1 MKKCAL
7 ITGASGG
14 IGSEIA
20 LRLAADGYDIAACY
34 FTDDK
39 SAKVLEEKLS
49 FTGAKY
55 KFYKADVSD
64 YNQIKEIFADA
75 ADYFGGVS
83 VLVNNAGMSQTKL
96 FTDITEEEF
105 DRITAVNFKSVF
117 NCCKFAVP
125 YMVNQ
130 KQGKIINIS
139 SMWGVCGASCETVYS
154 ATKAAVIG
162 FTKAL
167 ARELDIPVIALCQ
180 VARDAEGQEPNLAQL
195 RGSGSI
201 EQDAD
206 VVLFLHRDRK
216 IVEEENPVQ
225 EAKCIVAKQ
234 RNGATGDVEMMFFPA
249 FTKFEN
255 KVAGGDE

>member
-20 LRLAADGYDIAACY
+20 LRLAADGYNIAACY

-55 KFYKADVSD
+55 KFYKADVAD
-64 YNQIKEIFADA
+64 YNQIKEVFADA
-75 ADYFGGVS
+75 AEFFGGVS
-83 VLVNNAGMSQTKL
+83 VLVNNAGISQTKL

-167 ARELDIPVIALCQ
+167 ARELAPSNIQVNCVAPGAIDTKMNNNLTKQEKIDFAQEIPMGRFGDPEEIASIVSFLASSDSDYVTAQVIT
-180 VARDAEGQEPNLAQL
+180 
-195 RGSGSI
+195 
-201 EQDAD
+201 AD
-206 VVLFLHRDRK
+206 
-216 IVEEENPVQ
+216 
-225 EAKCIVAKQ
+225 
-234 RNGATGDVEMMFFPA
+234 
-249 FTKFEN
+249 
-255 KVAGGDE
+255 GGLT